1 MGREAIRTAIWEELP
16 EPEDPFRAACCR
28 CRGYDVY
35 GELVGRARWS
45 EFLLLLLTG
54 ERPTPEAAGLLEALA
69 VALANPGPRDPSVRA
84 AMSAAVSQAP
94 PAAWLAAALAA
105 GAGWEGGG
113 AELRGALAW
122 WWEAGTE
129 ARAWRRLLAE
139 APQQRHPPG
148 FDPHAKRCPRIVRR
162 ALQALAARSPGPH
175 LPWLREHREL
185 LEEAAGR
192 PLALA
197 GVAAAACRDLGLRPE
212 QGELLHLLLRLPG
225 AAAHALEQA
234 GIGWRGYP
242 FFHGAVRLRR
252 PEGSR

>member
-1 MGREAIRTAIWEELP
+1 MGEERIRTAIWQELP

-28 CRGYDVY
+28 CHGYDVY

-54 ERPTPEAAGLLEALA
+54 ERPAPEAAGLLEALA

-84 AMSAAVSQAP
+84 AMNAAVSQAP

-113 AELRGALAW
+113 GELRLALAW

-129 ARAWRRLLAE
+129 GKAWRRLLAGPSAE
-139 APQQRHPPG
+139 RPPG
-148 FDPHAKRCPRIVRR
+148 FDPHARRCPRTVRQ
-162 ALQALAARSPGPH
+162 ALEALAACSPGPH
-175 LPWLREHREL
+175 LPWLREHRGL
-185 LEEAAGR
+185 LEEAAGL

-225 AAAHALEQA
+225 AAVHALEQA

-242 FFHGAVRLRR
+242 FFTGAVRLRS
-252 PEGSR
+252 PEGPR